1 MKKISLVIAA
11 LAAAFAVSCTKEAP
25 ETQLPQDQNVPAGMK
40 MVTITASIEGADTK
54 TSYDAAGKFSWTK
67 GDKISVLASDG
78 NLYTFSTQDS
88 QSQAKFSGYLPEG
101 CSLGDYA
108 LFPAEE
114 GHVYNAAE
122 YYPVN
127 FLIPSYKDLTN
138 NGSADLPLHGIK
150 GESNAF
156 AFQHM
161 TGGFKFTID
170 NFDDRF
176 KTAEVSVVNSSLK
189 ISGLFQG
196 RKSSTHS
203 GYVTYATTTTEA
215 DELTYV
221 RKLKIVN
228 NKVELYFPYSPGN
241 DLWGTTTITISG
253 YDNEDN
259 RVQLL
264 SKNVSF
270 GGKSHARATI
280 IPVATLPLPKYIPAA
295 DLSSVDWNA
304 ENVATVTNDPAS
316 ADAILEELK
325 AVADNNYMYVRIK
338 SAHQTPYGGNFID
351 ILLSDGDAE
360 AEGAAMAWDQWP
372 GTLGIDLYKKEH
384 KGTIDAEGNITSMT
398 FNHNGTYENIEF
410 KNEIIDGKITWYMI
424 FPVDYME
431 KYKSPTGTVHVGFRL
446 WTDWANFAAIPARG
460 WGQSMLEVTLP

>member
-1 MKKISLVIAA
+1 MKKISILFAA
-11 LAAAFAVSCTKEAP
+11 LAAAFVVSCNKENP
-25 ETQLPQDQNVPAGMK
+25 IETPDTSAPAGMK
-40 MVTITASIEGADTK
+40 QVTITASIEGAETK
-54 TSYDAAGKFSWTK
+54 TSYDADGKFSWTE

-78 NLYTFSTQDS
+78 NLYTFTTQDS
-88 QSQAKFSGYLPEG
+88 QPQAKFSGYLPEG

-170 NFDDRF
+170 NFDNCF

-221 RKLKIVN
+221 RKLKVN
-228 NKVELYFPYSPGN
+228 ENRVELYLPYSPGN

-253 YDNEDN
+253 YDNEGN

-264 SKNVSF
+264 SKNVNF

-304 ENVATVTNDPAS
+304 ENVATVANDPTS
-316 ADAILEELK
+316 SDATLEELK
-325 AVADNNYMYVRIK
+325 VVADENYMYVRIK
-338 SAHQTPYGGNFID
+338 SALQTPYGGNFID
-351 ILLSDGDAE
+351 ILLSDGDAD
-360 AEGAAMAWDQWP
+360 AEGAAVAWDQWP
-372 GTLGIDLYKKEH
+372 GTLGVDLYKKEH
-384 KGTIDAEGNITSMT
+384 KGTIDADGNITSMT
-398 FNHNGTYENIEF
+398 FNHNGKYENIEF
-410 KNEIIDGKITWYMI
+410 KNDIVDGEITWYMI

-431 KYKSPTGTVHVGFRL
+431 MYKSAAGTVHVGFRL
-446 WTDWANFAAIPARG
+446 WKDWGNFAAIPARG

>member
-1 MKKISLVIAA
+1 MKKIAIILAV
-11 LAAAFAVSCTKEAP
+11 LAASFAVSCNKEEASITTP
-25 ETQLPQDQNVPAGMK
+25 DPSVPAGMK
-40 MVTITASIEGADTK
+40 KVTITATVEAADTK
-54 TSYDAAGKFSWTK
+54 TTYDADGKFSWTA

-88 QSQAKFSGYLPEG
+88 QPQAKFSGYLPEG

-203 GYVTYATTTTEA
+203 GYVTYAATTSET

-221 RKLKIVN
+221 RKLKVVD

-316 ADAILEELK
+316 ADDKLEELK

-338 SAHQTPYGGNFID
+338 GALQKPYGGNFID

-360 AEGAAMAWDQWP
+360 AEGAAVAWDQWP

-384 KGTIDAEGNITSMT
+384 KGTIDADGNITSMT

-424 FPVDYME
+424 FPRDYME
-431 KYKSPTGTVHVGFRL
+431 MYKSPTGTLHVGFRL
-446 WTDWANFAAIPARG
+446 WTDWDNFAAIPARG